1 VYCQYFNHN
10 IKPWEL
16 IDMFKKTMLLSA
28 SCLTFVTLSA
38 PQEGSATPVFARQTS
53 QSCAACH
60 FQRFPLLN
68 AYGRTFKAKGYTQVG
83 KQGTIDDTNLSLPAT
98 LNAGVVSKFRYQKTN
113 GTADTEVNSGQF
125 QIPDEAFLSLGGR
138 VAKNIG
144 FQAEI
149 GLLKTP
155 LDVSVD
161 PLTGEGSASKG
172 EVGLNGIKI
181 PFVFPANDF
190 TFSAIPFYTDAQGPA
205 FGFELLNTGA
215 LRFSRAFEHRGE
227 TSSQQYLSTDG
238 KTTGLAL
245 VAFHKYG
252 YVSYTPYLRDDA
264 STFSSGKYLS
274 YIRGVVT
281 PEKVGEWD
289 LAAGFQI
296 WTGNSQ
302 TGTKADPIRNHA
314 DAWSVDAQAQGKV
327 SNLPLG
333 IYATYGT
340 AEKSSATVAN
350 AYNSSLLD
358 SKNAFTVAAELGIIP
373 SKLSIGAGYRHANKG
388 TSSSDTENAVTL
400 GANYQIARN
409 MVFQVNHSFYSGDL
423 TTDAAGDQKTTV
435 MLYSA
440 F

>member
-1 VYCQYFNHN
+1 
-10 IKPWEL
+10 
-16 IDMFKKTMLLSA
+16 MFKKTMLFSAGCLSLVA
-28 SCLTFVTLSA
+28 LSS

-68 AYGRTFKAKGYTQVG
+68 AYGRTFKANGYTQGG
-83 KQGTIDDTNLSLPAT
+83 KQGTIEDTKLSLPST
-98 LNAGVVSKFRYQKTN
+98 LNAGLITKFRYQKTN
-113 GTADTEVNSGQF
+113 GTADTEKNTGQF
-125 QIPDEAFLSLGGR
+125 QIPDEAFLSLGGK

-149 GLLKTP
+149 GLLKTAAE
-155 LDVSVD
+155 
-161 PLTGEGSASKG
+161 EGKKG

-181 PFVFPANDF
+181 PFVFPA
-190 TFSAIPFYTDAQGPA
+190 TKAITLSAIPFYTDAQGPA

-227 TSSQQYLSTDG
+227 TSAQQYLGTDG

-245 VAFHKYG
+245 VAYHKYG

-264 STFSSGKYLS
+264 SSFSSGQFLG

-281 PEKVGEWD
+281 PEKFGEWD
-289 LAAGFQI
+289 LGAGFQI

-302 TGTKADPIRNHA
+302 TGLKANPTLERA

-327 SNLPLG
+327 GGLPLG
-333 IYATYGT
+333 VYATYGS
-340 AEKSSATVAN
+340 AAKSNGIADGVAN
-350 AYNSSLLD
+350 VYNASLAD
-358 SKNAFTVAAELGIIP
+358 SKNAFTVATELGVIP
-373 SKLSIGAGYRHANKG
+373 STLSVGLGYRAANTG
-388 TSSSDTENAVTL
+388 EGGNDAYNAVSF
-400 GANYQIARN
+400 GANYQIAKN
-409 MVFQVNHSFYSGDL
+409 MVLQVNHSIYSGDKA
-423 TTDAAGDQKTTV
+423 DANVAAGSGDQQTTV

>member
-1 VYCQYFNHN
+1 
-10 IKPWEL
+10 
-16 IDMFKKTMLLSA
+16 MLFGA
-28 SCLTFVTLSA
+28 SCMTVVAISA

-53 QSCAACH
+53 QSCSACH

-68 AYGRTFKAKGYTQVG
+68 AYGRTFKANGYTQVG
-83 KQGTIDDTNLSLPAT
+83 KQGTIEDTNLSTPVI
-98 LNAGVVSKFRYQKTN
+98 LNAGLITKFRYQKTN
-113 GTADTEVNSGQF
+113 GIADNELNSGQF
-125 QIPDEAFLSLGGR
+125 QMPDEAFLSLGGK

-149 GLLKTP
+149 GLLKSA
-155 LDVSVD
+155 LDVTLDSDLPVYD
-161 PLTGEGSASKG
+161 GSTSIG

-215 LRFSRAFEHRGE
+215 LRFSRAFEDRKE
-227 TSSQQYLSTDG
+227 TSAQQYIGTDG

-245 VAFHKYG
+245 VAYHKFG

-264 STFSSGKYLS
+264 SKFSSGQFLS

-296 WTGNSQ
+296 WTGNSK
-302 TGTKADPIRNHA
+302 TGTGTDLALEHA
-314 DAWSVDAQAQGKV
+314 DAWSLDAQAQGKV
-327 SNLPLG
+327 GTLPLG
-333 IYATYGT
+333 IYATYGS
-340 AEKSSATVAN
+340 AAKSTVTVDN
-350 AYNSSLLD
+350 VYNVEEND
-358 SKNAFTVAAELGIIP
+358 SKNAFTVATELGVIP
-373 SKLSIGAGYRHANKG
+373 SKLSLGLGYRNANSGAGG
-388 TSSSDTENAVTL
+388 SDAQNSVTL
-400 GANYQIARN
+400 GANYQFSKN
-409 MVFQVNHSFYSGDL
+409 MVFQVNHSFYSVDL
-423 TTDAAGDQKTTV
+423 TSGDGNDQRTTV